1 MIEATGIGPVHQA
14 NKGSEEHFACKH
26 DKFAIPVD
34 WSRA

>member
-14 NKGSEEHFACKH
+14 NKGSEEHF